1 MSALLANIKK
11 LHCLGP
17 CSLSGSPSRGCA
29 SASALVAFRGP
40 TSLSRPLHCPGGPG
54 KHQPCSALLSF
65 TDRDPCA
72 ADIAEFV
79 SFGEVGADQVPPA
92 ASVFMLLLTPVHTA
106 AVGLKGSTC
115 LQVDAASYY
124 LLVAPQNMV
133 GNTILTGMGEMVSC
147 FTHSVF
153 TCIQGRPGMQA
164 ASLENMP
171 SRQASNVPR
180 GADLQICS
188 QCSAGKSGRAVC
200 AAAWP
205 AGLLQAS
212 QTETVCLLS
221 GLPCPYLT
229 VPCWILC
236 AGVS

>member
-1 MSALLANIKK
+1 M
-11 LHCLGP
+11 H
-17 CSLSGSPSRGCA
+17 
-29 SASALVAFRGP
+29 
-40 TSLSRPLHCPGGPG
+40 
-54 KHQPCSALLSF
+54 
-65 TDRDPCA
+65 
-72 ADIAEFV
+72 
-79 SFGEVGADQVPPA
+79 PA
-92 ASVFMLLLTPVHTA
+92 ASVFMLLLTPVQTA

-153 TCIQGRPGMQA
+153 TCIQGRTGMHA
-164 ASLENMP
+164 ASLKNMP
-171 SRQASNVPR
+171 SSQATNVPR
-180 GADLQICS
+180 GADLQTCS

-205 AGLLQAS
+205 AGLLHSS

-229 VPCWILC
+229 VPCWTHSVTVC
-236 AGVS
+236 WRE